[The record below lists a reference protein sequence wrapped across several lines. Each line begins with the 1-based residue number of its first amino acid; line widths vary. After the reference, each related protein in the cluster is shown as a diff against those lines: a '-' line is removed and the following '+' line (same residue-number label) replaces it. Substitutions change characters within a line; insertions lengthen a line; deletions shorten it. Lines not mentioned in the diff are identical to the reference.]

1 MGKQRVQDLKP
12 PRAQAGQEWLDA
24 EIADQRLRYEA
35 IAAETKAATPARE
48 EAYAGFLEIVQRKGF
63 NVTGDVR
70 RVIPADEVPE
80 KPDRPDAMR
89 VVW

>member
-12 PRAQAGQEWLDA
+12 RRVQAAQEWLDA
-24 EIADQRLRYEA
+24 EVEEQRRRYEA
-35 IAAETKAATPARE
+35 IAAEMEAATPERE
-48 EAYAGFLEIVQRKGF
+48 AAYSGFLEIIQRKGF

-70 RVIPADEVPE
+70 RVIPADEIPE
-80 KPDRPDAMR
+80 KPDHPDAMR

>member
-12 PRAQAGQEWLDA
+12 PRVQAGQEWLDA

-35 IAAETKAATPARE
+35 IVAEMKAATPARE

>member
-12 PRAQAGQEWLDA
+12 PRVQAGQEWMDA

-35 IAAETKAATPARE
+35 IVAEMEAATPARE
-48 EAYAGFLEIVQRKGF
+48 QAYAGFLDIVQRKGF

-70 RVIPADEVPE
+70 RVIPADEIPE
-80 KPDRPDAMR
+80 KPDHPDAMR

>member
-12 PRAQAGQEWLDA
+12 PRVQAGQEWLDA
-24 EIADQRLRYEA
+24 EIADQRLRHEA
-35 IAAETKAATPARE
+35 IVAEMEAATPARE